1 MGLDMELSVEKRHYK
16 RLAAELRMALVSG
29 TDEEALSVIKE
40 LVPLRSYATPKELV
54 DFLERACV
62 WASREVVDAIIAD
75 LGPIPYCGWALALA
89 LRCDREDIAY
99 DLKARR
105 VNLLED
111 P

>member
-29 TDEEALSVIKE
+29 TDEEALSAIKE

-62 WASREVVDAIIAD
+62 WASR
-75 LGPIPYCGWALALA
+75 
-89 LRCDREDIAY
+89 
-99 DLKARR
+99 
-105 VNLLED
+105 
-111 P
+111 